1 MEPIIQIKNVTKTF
15 IGKDN
20 QVEALKGISLDINK
34 GDIYGII
41 GMSGAGKS
49 TLVRC
54 LNYLEK
60 PTTGTVVVED
70 QDLSTL
76 TEAELRKV
84 RTGIAMIFQH
94 FNLLMQRSVLD
105 NVCFPME
112 IVGVK
117 KQAARKRAMELLEI
131 VGLKEKAD
139 AYPSQLSGGQKQR
152 VAIARALANT
162 PKILLCDE
170 ATSALDPTT
179 TKEILK
185 LLQDINKQYGI
196 TIVIITHEMAVVKE
210 ICDRVAVMEHGNV
223 VEEGDVYS
231 IFAAPKAG
239 ITRDFIRT
247 TSNLQKIEKL
257 VEEKSPLVA
266 LKPGEKILRLNYI
279 KKNTSEALISEAS
292 RRFSVDLN
300 IIFAD
305 IEIVQDAPI
314 GGTVA
319 IASGTKENIEAAIE
333 YLKEK
338 NVGVEVIEN
347 A

>member
-1 MEPIIQIKNVTKTF
+1 
-15 IGKDN
+15 
-20 QVEALKGISLDINK
+20 
-34 GDIYGII
+34 
-41 GMSGAGKS
+41 
-49 TLVRC
+49 
-54 LNYLEK
+54 
-60 PTTGTVVVED
+60 
-70 QDLSTL
+70 
-76 TEAELRKV
+76 
-84 RTGIAMIFQH
+84 
-94 FNLLMQRSVLD
+94 
-105 NVCFPME
+105 
-112 IVGVK
+112 
-117 KQAARKRAMELLEI
+117 
-131 VGLKEKAD
+131 
-139 AYPSQLSGGQKQR
+139 
-152 VAIARALANT
+152 
-162 PKILLCDE
+162 
-170 ATSALDPTT
+170 
-179 TKEILK
+179 
-185 LLQDINKQYGI
+185 
-196 TIVIITHEMAVVKE
+196 
-210 ICDRVAVMEHGNV
+210 MEHGNV

-231 IFAAPKAG
+231 IFAAPKAW

-279 KKNTSEALISEAS
+279 KKNTSEALISEVS

>member
-1 MEPIIQIKNVTKTF
+1 MSEIVIENVCKTFQSKDGTVNALKNVNLT
-15 IGKDN
+15 I
-20 QVEALKGISLDINK
+20 EA

-54 LNYLEK
+54 MNFLEV
-60 PTTGTVVVED
+60 PTTGRVLVRGRALG
-70 QDLSTL
+70 DLTQR
-76 TEAELRKV
+76 ELRKQ
-84 RTGIAMIFQH
+84 REEIGMIFQH
-94 FNLLMQRSVLD
+94 FNLMRSRTVGE
-105 NVCFPME
+105 NVAYPLKGSGLSKAQ
-112 IVGVK
+112 IKVK
-117 KQAARKRAMELLEI
+117 VRELLELVDI
-131 VGLKEKAD
+131 AEKEN

-152 VAIARALANT
+152 VAIARALAND
-162 PKILLCDE
+162 PKVLLCDE
-170 ATSALDPTT
+170 ATSALDPQTT
-179 TKEILK
+179 GAILQLLKHLNEK
-185 LLQDINKQYGI
+185 LGI